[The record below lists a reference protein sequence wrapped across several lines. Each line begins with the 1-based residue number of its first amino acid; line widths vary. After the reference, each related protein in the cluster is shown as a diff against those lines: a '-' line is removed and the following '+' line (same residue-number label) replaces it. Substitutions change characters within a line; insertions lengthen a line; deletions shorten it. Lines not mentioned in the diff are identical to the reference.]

1 MGRNLLLGGVAQ
13 ADLFAEN
20 KMEWGQL
27 HFKILS
33 EGFQ

>member
-1 MGRNLLLGGVAQ
+1 MGRNLLLGGVPWS
-13 ADLFAEN
+13 DLFAEN